1 MVVPL
6 SGERKQTEYVTDSV
20 SPRQSEDPAAQH
32 VTRLLIVLPL
42 LSITRTF
49 HALSHPQ
56 TPRANTHTTDGD
68 EIFSH
73 TIHFPLLCSLK
84 HTHTRW
90 LGFNLSCRLSHRG
103 RPHHQS
109 KEARSEHQFNDMP
122 RSESFIF
129 FQKTSPLLI
138 VEKTSFISH
147 LCSISYGFRHSA
159 GIFLANSGRSRR
171 RGPSTGSRFWTC
183 RGPSPQTPGQ
193 EPKSIYAILST
204 FIPEPTHSCLFA
216 TLSFRHHLSS

>member
-1 MVVPL
+1 M
-6 SGERKQTEYVTDSV
+6 
-20 SPRQSEDPAAQH
+20 
-32 VTRLLIVLPL
+32 
-42 LSITRTF
+42 
-49 HALSHPQ
+49 
-56 TPRANTHTTDGD
+56 
-68 EIFSH
+68 
-73 TIHFPLLCSLK
+73 
-84 HTHTRW
+84 
-90 LGFNLSCRLSHRG
+90 SCRLSHRG

-138 VEKTSFISH
+138 VEKMSFISH
-147 LCSISYGFRHSA
+147 QCSISYGFRHSA

-204 FIPEPTHSCLFA
+204 LSLNQHTLVFSQLCLFDI
-216 TLSFRHHLSS
+216 TSPHSRKDVFHIPSMLDFDRLPPLRRDIPRKLRPKQGPSSVDRRRQKQWPGRTSTAPGTNSQSRWSWSSSPFFDGAHISTQPYTIEG